1 MMGQNRTAT
10 TGLLAP
16 GRCRAGLHVRN
27 FEKMTSRQKKVSS
40 KLILLSKRVV
50 ITCCKGQIA
59 SNLADHA
66 Y

>member
-27 FEKMTSRQKKVSS
+27 FEKMTARQKKVSF
-40 KLILLSKRVV
+40 KLILLSKRIV
-50 ITCCKGQIA
+50 ITFKITDCYQF
-59 SNLADHA
+59 S
-66 Y
+66 